1 MSKEGSE
8 ALMPLMND
16 MRKHHRK
23 LIYRYVPPHL
33 GNAFES
39 RKDAQE
45 LLRTHANLGN
55 EEPDIF
61 HQIL

>member
-23 LIYRYVPPHL
+23 LIYVPLHS

-45 LLRTHANLGN
+45 REQKRIIKNS
-55 EEPDIF
+55 
-61 HQIL
+61 